1 MAVTVQ
7 HNQEYHGLELIFD
20 QRPDQSVIDSLKEQ
34 GFRWHNKKKL
44 WFAKETE
51 TRLAFANR
59 LGAIDAPE
67 KTAEPEKTGETPA
80 AKSLAKAEKA
90 ERAEKLPNTFAAH
103 YETIGDARIL
113 PDSDIS
119 LLDQRE
125 AYFSDLSVHF
135 HRQYRGEC
143 ITVTELENA
152 GKSGK
157 ACQSWRIYGHSYGED
172 VTGKLMNDEGITSC
186 KALYKALKDGAEL
199 EHVRVRPSEEKA
211 VDVFSP
217 FIEVKPLKE
226 LPEKWTK
233 RNFAQALMSG
243 QLFRGEVSYHYTD
256 DYAMDAAYNFSEGVG
271 LNMPSFVRDAL
282 EDWGSLTHVYTSD
295 RTPCRDGSYVVNYSE
310 HSNSGK
316 TLWFDVNCDIGE
328 GKRRAEERRVGL
340 ERYNKMMKDS
350 CITVR
355 AEQFDPGKLYVVRQ
369 LTQNGNTG
377 RYETKQENMPG
388 HRLIG
393 RIEEDFL
400 WDVLSVQELEIQ
412 PDKIYEVSN
421 FYDRPRPELLKDE
434 RVIDCG
440 NWKSIVTG
448 KALQELISEEKY
460 MPRINLCRDEY
471 GPDFQQAEAT
481 LQQFATGRS
490 AFFGCNATDYSA
502 SLDRLRSEYARATG
516 KGPTLDS
523 LIGSAEIRRNT
534 GHSTGEKSHVLPFRR

>member
-1 MAVTVQ
+1 MNITMH
-7 HNQEYHGLELIFD
+7 HNREYSGLELTFD
-20 QRPDQSVIDSLKEQ
+20 KRPDQSVIDSLKEQ

-51 TRLAFANR
+51 ARIAFARR
-59 LGAIDAPE
+59 LGAIDPSE
-67 KTAEPEKTGETPA
+67 KTVEPEKTQESSTSKAP
-80 AKSLAKAEKA
+80 AKAEK
-90 ERAEKLPNTFAAH
+90 EEKIPNTFAAH
-103 YETIGDARIL
+103 YDAIGDARIL
-113 PDSDIS
+113 TDSDIS

-125 AYFSDLSVHF
+125 AYFSDINVHF

-157 ACQSWRIYGHSYGED
+157 ACQSWRIYGLSYGED

-186 KALYKALKDGAEL
+186 KALYQALKDGAEL
-199 EHVRVRPSEEKA
+199 EHVRIRASEEKA

-217 FIEVKPLKE
+217 FIEVKPLKD

-243 QLFRGEVSYHYTD
+243 QLFRCEVSYHYTD
-256 DYAMDAAYNFSEGVG
+256 DYAKDAAYNFSEGVG
-271 LNMPSFVRDAL
+271 LNMPSFVREAL

-328 GKRRAEERRVGL
+328 GKRRAEERKVGL

-350 CITVR
+350 CIMVK
-355 AEQFDPGKLYVVRQ
+355 AQQFDPKKLYTVQQ
-369 LTQNGNTG
+369 LELNGNTG

-393 RIEEDFL
+393 RIEEGFL
-400 WDVLSVQELEIQ
+400 WDVLSVKELEIQ
-412 PDKIYEVSN
+412 PDLIYEVSN
-421 FYDRPRPELLKDE
+421 FNIYDRPNAELLKDE

-448 KALQELISEEKY
+448 KALQELIAEQKH
-460 MPRINLCRDEY
+460 MPRISLCRDEY
-471 GPDFQQAEAT
+471 GPDFKSAEKM
-481 LQQFATGRS
+481 LQQFASGHS
-490 AFFGCNATDYSA
+490 AFFGCNATNYSA

-523 LIGSAEIRRNT
+523 LIGSAQSRNAARQPAESK
-534 GHSTGEKSHVLPFRR
+534 GHVVPFQR